1 MTLAAESDPL
11 ALATRSGLP
20 EALRVLLED
29 YPREAWEADPGF
41 GQLIRFWLD
50 RHMMFRNL
58 SARMTE
64 DAQTAVEGN
73 TDQQRYAAGLSRVGG
88 MFVNNLH
95 GHHQVEDA
103 HYFPV
108 LSQHDSRLDRG
119 FAMLDADHHALDGQL
134 AGFVT
139 RANAVL
145 QAEGAARQTATGRFL
160 DELGTLAPLLERHL
174 TDEEDLIVPVLLRYG
189 EAGLG

>member
-1 MTLAAESDPL
+1 MAAESDPL